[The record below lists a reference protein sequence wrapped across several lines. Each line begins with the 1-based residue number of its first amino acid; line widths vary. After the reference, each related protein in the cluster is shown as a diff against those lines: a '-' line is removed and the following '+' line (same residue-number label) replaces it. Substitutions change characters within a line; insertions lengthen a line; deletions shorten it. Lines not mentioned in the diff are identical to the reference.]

1 MMNTMMSWILFLQ
14 RGALIL
20 LSMGLL
26 GCTTM
31 QVDTMSADRFKAK
44 GYDSFSWKSE
54 IPTGMSGSLDGF
66 YQLSSTI
73 RAVVMS
79 ELDKKGYRYE
89 ESGGDFVIS
98 YELRAAL
105 EGGVTEAA
113 PDFGTTTSV
122 IHRNPDQAI
131 VDNTYALSGP
141 REIASLVLLF
151 EDGVNLAPTWS
162 ASVSQVVENR
172 NQPDLEKV
180 RRKLQRGL
188 AKAFRPLP
196 DAAGR

>member
-1 MMNTMMSWILFLQ
+1 
-14 RGALIL
+14 
-20 LSMGLL
+20 MGLL
-26 GCTTM
+26 ACTTM
-31 QVDTMSADRFKAK
+31 QVDTMPTDRFAAK
-44 GYDSFSWKSE
+44 GYDSFSWKSD

-89 ESGGDFVIS
+89 ETGGDFVIS

-105 EGGVTEAA
+105 EGGATEAA
-113 PDFGTTTSV
+113 PDFGATTSV
-122 IHRNPDQAI
+122 INRNPDQAI

-141 REIASLVLLF
+141 REIASLALLF
-151 EDGVNLAPTWS
+151 EDGINLAPTWS

-172 NQPDLEKV
+172 NQPDLDKV

-196 DAAGR
+196 DVKSR

>member
-1 MMNTMMSWILFLQ
+1 MMNTIKSWILFLQ

-54 IPTGMSGSLDGF
+54 IPAGMSGSLDGF

-73 RAVVMS
+73 RAVVMN

-113 PDFGTTTSV
+113 PDFGATTSV
-122 IHRNPDQAI
+122 INRNPDQAI

>member
-1 MMNTMMSWILFLQ
+1 
-14 RGALIL
+14 
-20 LSMGLL
+20 
-26 GCTTM
+26 M
-31 QVDTMSADRFKAK
+31 QVDTMPTDRFAAK
-44 GYDSFSWKSE
+44 GYGSFSWKSN

-73 RAVVMS
+73 RDAVMS

-89 ESGGDFVIS
+89 ESGGDFVVS

-105 EGGVTEAA
+105 EEGTAEPA
-113 PDFGTTTSV
+113 PDFSATTAV
-122 IHRNPDQAI
+122 INRNPDQAI

-151 EDGVNLAPTWS
+151 EDGINLAPTWS

-180 RRKLQRGL
+180 RRKLERGL
-188 AKAFRPLP
+188 AKAFRQLP
-196 DAAGR
+196 DVKSR

>member
-1 MMNTMMSWILFLQ
+1 MMNTIKSWILFLQ
-14 RGALIL
+14 RGALIV

-73 RAVVMS
+73 RAVVMN

-105 EGGVTEAA
+105 EGVVTEAA

-122 IHRNPDQAI
+122 INRNPDQAI

-196 DAAGR
+196 DAAGG

>member
-1 MMNTMMSWILFLQ
+1 MMNTIKSWILFLQ
-14 RGALIL
+14 RGALIV

-73 RAVVMS
+73 RAVVMN

-122 IHRNPDQAI
+122 INRNPDQAI

-196 DAAGR
+196 DAAGG

>member
-1 MMNTMMSWILFLQ
+1 MMNTIKSWILFLQ
-14 RGALIL
+14 RGALIV

-73 RAVVMS
+73 RAVVMN

-122 IHRNPDQAI
+122 INRNPDQAI
-131 VDNTYALSGP
+131 VDITYALGGP

-196 DAAGR
+196 DAAGG

>member
-1 MMNTMMSWILFLQ
+1 MMNTIKSWILFLQ
-14 RGALIL
+14 RGALIV

-73 RAVVMS
+73 RAVVMN

-122 IHRNPDQAI
+122 INRNPDQAI

-141 REIASLVLLF
+141 GEIASLVLLF

-196 DAAGR
+196 DAAGG

>member
-1 MMNTMMSWILFLQ
+1 MMNTMMSWTLFLQ
-14 RGALIL
+14 RGALGL

-26 GCTTM
+26 ACTTM
-31 QVDTMSADRFKAK
+31 QVDTMSTDRFAAK
-44 GYDSFSWKSE
+44 EYDSFSWKSD
-54 IPTGMSGSLDGF
+54 IPTGMSGSLDDF

-89 ESGGDFVIS
+89 ENGGDFVIS
-98 YELRAAL
+98 YELRASL
-105 EGGVTEAA
+105 EGGATEAA
-113 PDFGTTTSV
+113 PDFGTNTAV
-122 IHRNPDQAI
+122 INRNPDQAI

-151 EDGVNLAPTWS
+151 EDGINLAPTWS

-172 NQPDLEKV
+172 NQPDLDKV

-196 DAAGR
+196 DVKGR

>member
-1 MMNTMMSWILFLQ
+1 MMNTMMSWTLFLQ

-89 ESGGDFVIS
+89 ESGGDFVVS

-105 EGGVTEAA
+105 EEGTTETA
-113 PDFGTTTSV
+113 PDFGATTAV
-122 IHRNPDQAI
+122 INRNPDQAI

>member
-1 MMNTMMSWILFLQ
+1 MS
-14 RGALIL
+14 L
-20 LSMGLL
+20 LA
-26 GCTTM
+26 CTTM
-31 QVDTMSADRFKAK
+31 QVDTMPTDRFAAK
-44 GYDSFSWKSE
+44 GYQSFSWKSD
-54 IPTGMSGSLDGF
+54 IPTGMSGSLDSF
-66 YQLSSTI
+66 YQLSSTV
-73 RAVVMS
+73 RDVVMS
-79 ELDKKGYRYE
+79 ELDKKGYRYQE
-89 ESGGDFVIS
+89 GGGDFVIS

-105 EGGVTEAA
+105 EGGATEAA
-113 PDFGTTTSV
+113 PVFGATSSV
-122 IHRNPDQAI
+122 INRHPNQAI

-151 EDGVNLAPTWS
+151 EDGTNLAPVWS

-180 RRKLQRGL
+180 RRKLQPGL

>member
-1 MMNTMMSWILFLQ
+1 MMNTIKSWILFLQ
-14 RGALIL
+14 RGALIV

-73 RAVVMS
+73 RAVVMN

-122 IHRNPDQAI
+122 INRNPDQAI

-141 REIASLVLLF
+141 REIASLMLLF

-196 DAAGR
+196 DAAGG

>member
-1 MMNTMMSWILFLQ
+1 MMNTMMSWTLFLQ

-113 PDFGTTTSV
+113 PDFGATTSV
-122 IHRNPDQAI
+122 INRNPDQAI